1 MRNVVSPIG
10 PARTA
15 EASPQG
21 LGDGRAGMGGRSK
34 RTPRC
39 NGADRGLHRALPRKG
54 ADFRRVLNHDNG
66 AQGRN
71 LRGILDDEH
80 PWCH

>member
-1 MRNVVSPIG
+1 VRNVVSPIG

-21 LGDGRAGMGGRSK
+21 LRDGRAGMGGRSK
-34 RTPRC
+34 RTPRG
-39 NGADRGLHRALPRKG
+39 NGADRGWHIAPSRKG
-54 ADFRRVLNHDNG
+54 ADFRLVLNHDNG